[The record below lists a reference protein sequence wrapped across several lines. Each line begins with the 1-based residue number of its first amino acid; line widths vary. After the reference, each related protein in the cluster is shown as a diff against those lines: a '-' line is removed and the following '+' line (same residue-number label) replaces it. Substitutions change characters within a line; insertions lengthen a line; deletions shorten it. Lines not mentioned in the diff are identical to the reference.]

1 MDVSAASQGH
11 SASNEQSSGPDASAA
26 SGGGDINFQELFEST
41 QKELQS
47 TKSES
52 QQMQQRLKLV
62 GDESKKTGETLE
74 RIKAALMGEQQ
85 QEQKGSTVDEQI
97 EGLQAQMDYYIQQAI
112 EAERKGSPIPLTA
125 NLAVQSLKHQ
135 IETLKER
142 EEYRKEL
149 AEIKRAL
156 RVQGDPARSVDQI
169 AYSIIDS
176 HLSSVL
182 ATIYGPDEDTSV
194 QRDAISKL
202 IVAELKDLQK
212 SEPQSWD
219 RIRRDQNAQK
229 RLVNHFAEK
238 IIPPKARQI
247 MQNDEIR
254 RTPIGTPELVNAW
267 REAKELA
274 AKGDQQAKAYAEQ
287 IRSQILQRMAEKSM
301 PGMGRGSRFN
311 DE

>member
-11 SASNEQSSGPDASAA
+11 SASNEQSTGPDASAA
-26 SGGGDINFQELFEST
+26 SGGGDLNFQDLFEST

-47 TKSES
+47 TKAES

-74 RIKAALMGEQQ
+74 RIKAALMGNQLQETEKSGVETEIESLQQ
-85 QEQKGSTVDEQI
+85 
-97 EGLQAQMDYYIQQAI
+97 QMDYYIQQAI

-125 NLAVQSLKHQ
+125 NLAVQSLKHR
-135 IETLKER
+135 IEYLQER
-142 EEYRKEL
+142 ETHKKEM
-149 AEIKRAL
+149 AELKRQL
-156 RVQGDPARSVDQI
+156 REQGDPARGVDQI
-169 AYSIIDS
+169 AYSNIDS

-194 QRDAISKL
+194 QREAISKL
-202 IVAELKDLQK
+202 IVNELKDLQK
-212 SEPQSWD
+212 TEPQAWD
-219 RIRRDQNAQK
+219 RIRRDQTAQK
-229 RLVNHFAEK
+229 KLVNHFAEK

-247 MQNDEIR
+247 LQTDEIR
-254 RTPIGTPELVNAW
+254 RTPIGTPELINAW

-274 AKGDQQAKAYAEQ
+274 AKGDPQAKQYAEQ

-311 DE
+311 EE